1 MTETT
6 TTVQP
11 EVSDLIK
18 AVANGD
24 TVTEGNTFTDIMA
37 AKKQAAL
44 DIRKQEFAA
53 QIFDVPVEVEEPA
66 TAEEPAVEEE

>member
-11 EVSDLIK
+11 EVSDLIASIAK
-18 AVANGD
+18 GD
-24 TVTEGNTFTDIMA
+24 TVTAGNTFMDIMA

-44 DIRKQEFAA
+44 EVRKQEFAA
-53 QIFDVPVEVEEPA
+53 HTFDAPVEVEEPA